1 MTADTPAG
9 PPVRFRD
16 LGPLEIERAGEV
28 SPVGGV
34 RLESAL
40 ALLLIHGGHT
50 VGVDALC
57 EAMWGERGIDRSVS
71 TLDSHVWRLR
81 RVLEPGRA
89 RGEASTLLVRDPGG
103 YRLVL
108 AGDDPTDSARFVR
121 LATTA
126 ADLLAVGDAA
136 GALGHAAEAAA
147 LWRGRPYGV
156 AADEGWARAAVARLD
171 GVRSGLRET
180 HVGALLGTGAPEQA
194 LGELETALAEEP
206 LRERLWLLRMTAYRD
221 AGRRAEALQ
230 AYTDARSVLVDELG
244 VEPGPDLKA
253 LHAELLRDDSQAQ
266 RPPAP
271 VVTPARAEPSQHLP
285 AARSRLVG
293 RDRETSGIAELV
305 APGRLVTLVGAAGCG
320 KTRLALEVARETT
333 PPGGA
338 WFVDLTV
345 AGPDRV
351 PDTIASALEL
361 PAAGPTDP
369 ADALR
374 RFTSVRRMLVVLDNC
389 EHVLDAVAEL
399 MEEVL
404 VEGSQLA
411 VLATSREPLEVDG
424 EEVVALAPLES
435 GAAVELFL
443 DRLDALVPGGVRD
456 DESMADVRDIAE
468 AVDGLPLAL
477 ELAAGRARAY
487 TLAEIAAQVR
497 ADASTL
503 SRVGRGRGTNHH
515 RTVRDAVGTSYR
527 DLPEPLAALH
537 RAVGAVPGP
546 FTVDVAAALAGVPV
560 ADAADGVAGLVHRS
574 LLSALGPLRTGGAS
588 RFSQLATVRGHAN
601 HEADRAGEDP
611 AARRDAWVEGL
622 ARAKPRLGAHAMVG
636 WYAALDDDLASVRAT
651 LQRTQVDTPTPLG
664 ATLAARL
671 GLYWAFSGM
680 ALEGDRWR
688 DSALRAVEADP
699 ALVHPVDRVLLLLG
713 NANSR
718 LVQGEPATGRDL
730 VRAALVAAEALT
742 GDDAAIVC
750 DDLAVTTGPLRRAG
764 DAEVLAEVAVATR
777 RLAAGA
783 PELDVVVRHAEV
795 VAEAAA
801 DPRREL
807 VARFA
812 ALHDD
817 ARAADNLYTA
827 WSTAAGA
834 ATMALAA
841 GRPDEALPWARATLR
856 ASADAGLRDN
866 AYALELY
873 GLALARA
880 GEEATAL
887 RVLGA
892 AEAQHR
898 AAGVPWPRNEEMSTL
913 LAGITTRLGSAVAD
927 RARAEGARTPLADFL
942 T

>member
-1 MTADTPAG
+1 MTTDTPAE

-16 LGPLEIERAGEV
+16 LGPLEIERAGAV
-28 SPVGGV
+28 GPVGGA

-50 VGVDALC
+50 VGVNALC
-57 EAMWGERGIDRSVS
+57 EAMWGERGVDRSVS

-81 RVLEPGRA
+81 RVLEPGRV
-89 RGEASTLLVRDPGG
+89 RGEASKLLVRGPGG

-108 AGDDPTDSARFVR
+108 DGDDPTDSARFVR

-126 ADLLAVGDAA
+126 AELLAAGDAA
-136 GALGHAAEAAA
+136 GALAHATEAAA
-147 LWRGRPYGV
+147 LWRGRPYGM
-156 AADEGWARAAVARLD
+156 AADADWAHAAVARLD
-171 GVRSGLRET
+171 GVRAGLRET
-180 HVGALLGTGAPEQA
+180 HIGALLGTGAPDHA
-194 LGELETALAEEP
+194 LGELEAALAEEP

-230 AYTDARSVLVDELG
+230 AYTDARTVLVDELG
-244 VEPGPDLKA
+244 VEPGPDLTA
-253 LHAELLRDDSQAQ
+253 LHAELLRDDA
-266 RPPAP
+266 PVP

-293 RDRETSGIAELV
+293 RDRETAEIAGLV

-320 KTRLALEVARETT
+320 KTRLALEVARETAL
-333 PPGGA
+333 PGGA

-345 AGPDRV
+345 ATPERV

-361 PAAGPTDP
+361 PATGPVEP

-374 RFTSVRRMLVVLDNC
+374 RFTSDRRMLVVLDNC

-399 MEEVL
+399 VEEML

-424 EEVVALAPLES
+424 EEVVVLAPLAS
-435 GAAVELFL
+435 AAAVELFL

-487 TLAEIAAQVR
+487 TLTEIAFQVR

-546 FTVDVAAALAGVPV
+546 FTVDVAAALAGTSTT
-560 ADAADGVAGLVHRS
+560 DAADGVAGLVHRS
-574 LLSALGPLRTGGAS
+574 LLSALGPLRAGGAS

-622 ARAKPRLGAHAMVG
+622 ARAKPRLGAHTMAG
-636 WYAALDDDLASVRAT
+636 WYAALDDDLASIRAT
-651 LQRTQVDTPTPLG
+651 LQRTRVDAPTPLG

-688 DSALRAVEADP
+688 DSALGTVGTDP
-699 ALVHPVDRVLLLLG
+699 ALVDPVDRVLLLLG

-718 LVQGEPATGRDL
+718 LVQGEPAVGRVL
-730 VRAALVAAEALT
+730 VRDALAAAQSLT

-764 DAEVLAEVAVATR
+764 DAEVLAEVAAATR

-795 VAEAAA
+795 VAEATA
-801 DPRREL
+801 DPCPEL

-827 WSTAAGA
+827 WSAAAGA
-834 ATMALAA
+834 ATSALAA
-841 GRPDEALPWARATLR
+841 GRPDEALPWARATLQ
-856 ASADAGLRDN
+856 ASVDAGLRDN

-873 GLALARA
+873 GLALGRA
-880 GEEATAL
+880 GEDVAAL

-898 AAGVPWPRNEEMSTL
+898 AAGVPWPRNEEMSAL
-913 LAGITTRLGSAVAD
+913 LTAITARVGSAAAD
-927 RARAEGARTPLADFL
+927 RVRAEGARTSLADFL
-942 T
+942 A

>member
-1 MTADTPAG
+1 MTADTPSET
-9 PPVRFRD
+9 PVRFRD
-16 LGPLEIERAGEV
+16 LGPLEIERGGEV
-28 SPVGGV
+28 SAVGGA

-57 EAMWGERGIDRSVS
+57 EAMWGERGVDRSVS

-89 RGEASTLLVRDPGG
+89 RGAASKVLVRDPGG

-108 AGDDPTDSARFVR
+108 AGDDATDSGRFVR
-121 LATTA
+121 LATAA
-126 ADLLAVGDAA
+126 ADRLAAGDAA
-136 GALGHAAEAAA
+136 GALQQASRAAA

-156 AADEGWARAAVARLD
+156 AADEDWAHAAVARLD
-171 GVRSGLRET
+171 AVRAGLRET
-180 HVGALLGTGAPEQA
+180 HIGALLGTGAPEQA

-221 AGRRAEALQ
+221 AGRRAEALR
-230 AYTDARSVLVDELG
+230 AYTDARTVLVDELG

-253 LHAELLRDDSQAQ
+253 LHAELLRDDAS
-266 RPPAP
+266 AP
-271 VVTPARAEPSQHLP
+271 VAAPARAEPSQHLP
-285 AARSRLVG
+285 AARNRLVG
-293 RDRETSGIAELV
+293 RERETAEIAGLV

-320 KTRLALEVARETT
+320 KTRLALEVARETA
-333 PPGGA
+333 PPGGS

-345 AGPDRV
+345 ATPERV
-351 PDTIASALEL
+351 PDTVASALEL
-361 PAAGPTDP
+361 PAPGPVEP

-374 RFTSVRRMLVVLDNC
+374 RFTSARRMLVVLDNC

-399 MEEVL
+399 VEEML

-424 EEVVALAPLES
+424 EEVVALAPLTS
-435 GAAVELFL
+435 AAAVELFL

-487 TLAEIAAQVR
+487 TLTEIASQVR

-527 DLPEPLAALH
+527 DLPQPLAALH

-546 FTVDVAAALAGVPV
+546 FTVDVAAALTGMTTT
-560 ADAADGVAGLVHRS
+560 DAVDGTAALVHRS
-574 LLSALGPLRTGGAS
+574 MLSALGPLRVGGVS
-588 RFSQLATVRGHAN
+588 RFAQLATVRGHAV

-622 ARAKPRLGAHAMVG
+622 ARAKPRLGAHTMAS
-636 WYAALDDDLASVRAT
+636 WYAALDDDLASIRAT
-651 LQRTQVDTPTPLG
+651 MQRTLVDAPTPLG

-688 DSALRAVEADP
+688 DAALRTLGAE
-699 ALVHPVDRVLLLLG
+699 LVDPVDRVLLLLG

-718 LVQGEPATGRDL
+718 LVQGDPAVGRVL
-730 VRAALVAAEALT
+730 VRDALAVAESLT
-742 GDDAAIVC
+742 GDDAVIVC
-750 DDLAVTTGPLRRAG
+750 DDLAVTTGPLRRVG
-764 DAEVLAEVAVATR
+764 DAEVLAEVAAATR

-783 PELDVVVRHAEV
+783 PELDVVVRHTEL
-795 VAEAAA
+795 VADAAA
-801 DPRREL
+801 DPRPEL

-827 WSTAAGA
+827 WSAAAGA
-834 ATMALAA
+834 ATIALAA
-841 GRPDEALPWARATLR
+841 DRPDQALPWARATLQ

-873 GLALARA
+873 GLTLGRA
-880 GEEATAL
+880 GEDATAL

-913 LAGITTRLGSAVAD
+913 LATITTRLGATVAD
-927 RARAEGARTPLADFL
+927 RARAEGARTSLAEFL
-942 T
+942 A